1 MSMLKSDNRVGPPQG
16 SAMEAVL
23 AVLANQFQVKPSCHR
38 SRGREVCVRVIAI
51 VFALTSALV
60 VSTTGAAAGPAPPK
74 EFEHLS
80 DRFPAPKTPFADEYA
95 TSTTIDAFKG
105 KIVILNFWATWCA
118 PCIKEMPSLER
129 LAARLPAEKFAVIAV
144 SQDKGGASI
153 AKPFLNRIG
162 VHSLPLYVDPNGRL
176 SRDLSV
182 RGLPTTV
189 VIARDGTVIG
199 KLEGAAEWDA
209 NDMVAYLISLSNLS
223 ER

>member
-1 MSMLKSDNRVGPPQG
+1 MFVKDVAIALALTMTLAG
-16 SAMEAVL
+16 SASGAP
-23 AVLANQFQVKPSCHR
+23 AN
-38 SRGREVCVRVIAI
+38 
-51 VFALTSALV
+51 
-60 VSTTGAAAGPAPPK
+60 PAPPK
-74 EFEHLS
+74 GFEQLQ
-80 DRFPAPKTPFADEYA
+80 DRFLAPKTPFGDEYG

-129 LAARLPAEKFAVIAV
+129 LAARLSAEKFAVIAV

-153 AKPFLNRIG
+153 AKPFLDRIG
-162 VHSLPLYVDPNGRL
+162 VRSLPLYVDPNGRL

-189 VIARDGTVIG
+189 VIAGDGTVVG

-209 NDMVAYLISLSNLS
+209 NDVVAYLISLFD
-223 ER
+223 R

>member
-1 MSMLKSDNRVGPPQG
+1 M
-16 SAMEAVL
+16 
-23 AVLANQFQVKPSCHR
+23 FVKY
-38 SRGREVCVRVIAI
+38 IAI
-51 VFALTSALV
+51 VLALTTALLMLPIRGQADP
-60 VSTTGAAAGPAPPK
+60 SFLGK
-74 EFEHLS
+74 FEQLNH
-80 DRFPAPKTPFADEYA
+80 RFPAPKTPFADEYA

-153 AKPFLNRIG
+153 AKLFLSRIG
-162 VHSLPLYVDPNGRL
+162 VHNLPLYVDPNGRL

-189 VIARDGTVIG
+189 VIARDGTIVG
-199 KLEGAAEWDA
+199 KLEGTAEWDA
-209 NDMVAYLISLSNLS
+209 NDVVAYLFSLSDI
-223 ER
+223 